1 MRSISHELRTPV
13 NGSLNYLEA
22 ALNDESIDQLIK
34 EKYIIPCLF
43 CVKIQ
48 LSVINDILDYF

>member
-22 ALNDESIDQLIK
+22 ALNDDKLVSI
-34 EKYIIPCLF
+34 
-43 CVKIQ
+43 
-48 LSVINDILDYF
+48 

>member
-22 ALNDESIDQLIK
+22 VLNDK
-34 EKYIIPCLF
+34 T
-43 CVKIQ
+43 
-48 LSVINDILDYF
+48 IN